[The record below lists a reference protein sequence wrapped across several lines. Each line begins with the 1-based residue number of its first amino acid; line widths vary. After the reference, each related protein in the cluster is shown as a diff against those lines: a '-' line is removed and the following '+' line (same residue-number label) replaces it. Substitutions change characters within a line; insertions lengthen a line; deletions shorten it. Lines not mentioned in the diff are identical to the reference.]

1 MGKWI
6 IDETYKDGYEHYK
19 CSHCNT
25 PALFDYVMYE
35 DYDEGTDG
43 EWEYLG
49 MRDNGINE
57 HITKF
62 CPECGEKMDC
72 AEAMFYIYGCGAC
85 VYYDED
91 SLNSGYTKE
100 CRDCGF
106 YPWASDELS
115 LKYKYKYL
123 G

>member
-1 MGKWI
+1 MSTKKANGEKLLKLYGIYGFERRTKNMATWI
-6 IDETYKDGYEHYK
+6 IDESYDDGYEHHK

-25 PALFDYVMYE
+25 RALFDYIMEE

-62 CPECGEKMDC
+62 CPECGEKMDYEERNDNND
-72 AEAMFYIYGCGAC
+72 AYQR
-85 VYYDED
+85 
-91 SLNSGYTKE
+91 YTTI
-100 CRDCGF
+100 
-106 YPWASDELS
+106 
-115 LKYKYKYL
+115 
-123 G
+123 

>member
-6 IDETYKDGYEHYK
+6 IDETYDDGYEHHK

-25 PALFDYVMYE
+25 RALFDYIMEE

-72 AEAMFYIYGCGAC
+72 SEAMFDIYGCKVC
-85 VYYDED
+85 IYYDEN

-100 CRDCGF
+100 CSGCGC
-106 YPWASDELS
+106 YPWASDDLP
-115 LKYKYKYL
+115 LKYKYCR
-123 G
+123 